1 MRTSGIPFGAVDRDE
16 ASAPFFDAAA
26 TEQLVVRSCPDGHLS
41 PPEAQ
46 SCTTCRSS
54 TLDWAPVS
62 GRATLISWIVMPR
75 RVTPEDPEPSSIVA
89 GTVELEEGPWFTTG
103 LLVDPVRLRAG
114 ATLDIMFVRPDGSE
128 AFPVFE
134 LVEP

>member
-1 MRTSGIPFGAVDRDE
+1 MTSGIPFGGVDRDD

-26 TEQLVVRSCPDGHLS
+26 TEQLVVRSCPDDHLS
-41 PPEAQ
+41 APEAQ
-46 SCTTCRSS
+46 ACTTCRSL
-54 TLDWAPVS
+54 TLSWAPVC

-75 RVTPEDPEPSSIVA
+75 RATPDDPEPSPIVA

-103 LLVDPVRLRAG
+103 LLVDPTRLRAG
-114 ATLDIMFVRPDGSE
+114 AALVVVFVRPDGSE

-134 LVEP
+134 LAVP